1 MDQAADML
9 EQGPHESFTEKLAK
23 WVWRGT
29 IGGLLLSLLIH
40 FTIGLLASFMHIG
53 GGVPTGKA
61 AGEPGGAQ
69 GGIQMAILTEGE
81 LDAIA
86 GPQVEASTPTSPEL
100 ELSTP
105 VESELMDASMSDMGE
120 ESGGGPG
127 IDSEAGGLG
136 GAGDVGGE
144 GMGGGG
150 IGGSGSGGASFFGV
164 EARGNR
170 FAYIVDI
177 SGSMAG
183 VRLSKLQTE
192 LVRSLDGL
200 LETSTFIVIPYE
212 SGAEAL
218 GKKVAWREASNS
230 GKAWARGEIA
240 QLTSRGGTVPLPAF
254 EMIFSELRPRPDAIY
269 FMTDGEFEE
278 EVVRAVATMND
289 KARIP
294 IHCICYGSEDGG
306 KNLRQIAKESRGTY
320 TFVPE

>member
-1 MDQAADML
+1 MMDQAANIQDAAAQETL
-9 EQGPHESFTEKLAK
+9 SERIAK

-29 IGGLLLSLLIH
+29 VGGLMLSLVIHLLFGVLASFFHIGGLPS
-40 FTIGLLASFMHIG
+40 GRPPGESG
-53 GGVPTGKA
+53 GNDA
-61 AGEPGGAQ
+61 
-69 GGIQMAILTEGE
+69 GIQMAILTEGE

-86 GPQVEASTPTSPEL
+86 GPQIEASTPTAPEL
-100 ELSTP
+100 EVATP
-105 VESELMDASMSDMGE
+105 VESELIDASMSDLGD

-127 IDSEAGGLG
+127 IASDAGALG
-136 GAGDVGGE
+136 GAGDVAGE
-144 GMGGGG
+144 GAGGSG

-183 VRLSKLQTE
+183 ARLSKLQSE
-192 LVRSLDGL
+192 LVKSVDGL

-212 SGAEAL
+212 SGAEPL
-218 GKKVAWREASNS
+218 GKKVAWREANNS
-230 GKAWARGEIA
+230 GKAWARSEIA
-240 QLTSRGGTVPLPAF
+240 QLASRGGTVPLPAF
-254 EMIFSELRPRPDAIY
+254 EMVFSDLRPRPDAIY

-294 IHCICYGSEDGG
+294 IHCICYGSEDGS
-306 KNLRQIAKESRGTY
+306 KNLRLIAKQSRGTY